1 MWLKKVFIKNGF
13 AKLGFKQQV
22 RQMDNNLRKFQH
34 SASVFGQKPNIFL
47 VFGLCF
53 WPNVKMQLWSFT
65 ATIIVK

>member
-34 SASVFGQKPNIFL
+34 SASGIFFSL
-47 VFGLCF
+47 RPLASAECENAASV
-53 WPNVKMQLWSFT
+53 
-65 ATIIVK
+65 IH

>member
-34 SASVFGQKPNIFL
+34 LALEFSLWPNIFQSSVFG
-47 VFGLCF
+47 FGR
-53 WPNVKMQLWSFT
+53 M
-65 ATIIVK
+65 